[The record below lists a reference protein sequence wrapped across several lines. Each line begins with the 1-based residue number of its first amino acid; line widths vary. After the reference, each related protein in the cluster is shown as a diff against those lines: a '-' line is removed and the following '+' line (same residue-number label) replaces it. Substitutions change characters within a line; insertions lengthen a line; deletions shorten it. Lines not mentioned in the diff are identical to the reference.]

1 MTTLHIENTLHDFD
15 SWKTAFDKYDRVRA
29 DNGVR
34 SYRIRRRPDD
44 PQQIVIDLE
53 FDDRAAAEA
62 YTDVLAKI
70 WSTPSRRP
78 SWSPTPSRW
87 CSRSWRTGFSPPDRR
102 PRDGAVVWSGAFPM
116 GRSARRLVRLTPCG
130 SSPR

>member
-1 MTTLHIENTLHDFD
+1 MVGGMTTLHIENTLHDFD

-62 YTDVLAKI
+62 YTDILAKI
-70 WSTPSRRP
+70 WSTPQSQAELVFHSEP
-78 SWSPTPSRW
+78 LVLEVVE
-87 CSRSWRTGFSPPDRR
+87 DR
-102 PRDGAVVWSGAFPM
+102 V
-116 GRSARRLVRLTPCG
+116 LTA
-130 SSPR
+130 

>member
-34 SYRIRRRPDD
+34 SYRIQRHADD

-62 YTDVLAKI
+62 YTGILAKI
-70 WSTPSRRP
+70 WSTPQSQAELVSHSEPRVLEDVEHRVLTAAGAPP
-78 SWSPTPSRW
+78 S
-87 CSRSWRTGFSPPDRR
+87 
-102 PRDGAVVWSGAFPM
+102 
-116 GRSARRLVRLTPCG
+116 G
-130 SSPR
+130 SH

>member
-34 SYRIRRRPDD
+34 SYKIHRRTDD

-53 FDDRAAAEA
+53 FDDRAAAESF
-62 YTDVLAKI
+62 TQVLAKI
-70 WSTPSRRP
+70 WS
-78 SWSPTPSRW
+78 SPQSQDELVSHSEPVLLELVE
-87 CSRSWRTGFSPPDRR
+87 DR
-102 PRDGAVVWSGAFPM
+102 V
-116 GRSARRLVRLTPCG
+116 LTA
-130 SSPR
+130 S